1 MKNRYC
7 FREAKRVIPGGVN
20 SPVRSFAAVGG
31 NPFFV
36 ERGRGSALWDV
47 EGKRYIDY
55 VNSWGALILG
65 HAHPQVVAAVRRAAL
80 NGMTF
85 GTPTRA
91 ETTLAQTIVG
101 AFPSIDRV
109 RFVNSGTEAVMS
121 AVRLAR
127 AYTGRSRVIKF
138 DGGYH
143 GHVDYLLSKAGS
155 GLATLGV
162 PASQGVP
169 RSFAKETVTVPF
181 NDLGAFKQALK
192 AHRGKI
198 ACVLIEPV
206 PANTGLLPPEPNFLK
221 AVRQLTQKEKIVLIF
236 DEVISGFRVA
246 FGGAQ
251 TKLKIRPDLTCLG
264 KIIGGGF
271 PIGAYGGRNSIM
283 KLIAPTGAVY
293 QAGTLSGHPVAMAAG
308 IATLKTL
315 KPAHYRQLEIR
326 AVTLANGLRRAADQ
340 AGVKLTVHQVG
351 SLVTPFFTGR
361 PVRNA
366 ADVRRSNTKL
376 YAALFRGMRE
386 RGVYVPP
393 SAFEAWFVS
402 AAHTPADIRRTVKA
416 AENIFQRMSG

>member
-1 MKNRYC
+1 
-7 FREAKRVIPGGVN
+7 
-20 SPVRSFAAVGG
+20 
-31 NPFFV
+31 
-36 ERGRGSALWDV
+36 
-47 EGKRYIDY
+47 
-55 VNSWGALILG
+55 
-65 HAHPQVVAAVRRAAL
+65 
-80 NGMTF
+80 
-85 GTPTRA
+85 
-91 ETTLAQTIVG
+91 
-101 AFPSIDRV
+101 
-109 RFVNSGTEAVMS
+109 
-121 AVRLAR
+121 
-127 AYTGRSRVIKF
+127 
-138 DGGYH
+138 
-143 GHVDYLLSKAGS
+143 
-155 GLATLGV
+155 
-162 PASQGVP
+162 
-169 RSFAKETVTVPF
+169 
-181 NDLGAFKQALK
+181 
-192 AHRGKI
+192 
-198 ACVLIEPV
+198 
-206 PANTGLLPPEPNFLK
+206 
-221 AVRQLTQKEKIVLIF
+221 
-236 DEVISGFRVA
+236 
-246 FGGAQ
+246 
-251 TKLKIRPDLTCLG
+251 
-264 KIIGGGF
+264 
-271 PIGAYGGRNSIM
+271 NSIM